1 MDLQSNALK
10 IIYSQLE
17 LQFGLFRAGSPKYL
31 KYEYTT
37 QSSRPIEIDN
47 SPVAMAIKKSRQ
59 MKTKWS
65 HVDVDVAARNP
76 GIVRADVVRKLN
88 EWNENGVIDSKVSGV
103 RYVYRLSRKLP
114 ST

>member
-10 IIYSQLE
+10 IIYAQLE

-59 MKTKWS
+59 MKTNTS
-65 HVDVDVAARNP
+65 TLMLPLEIRELC
-76 GIVRADVVRKLN
+76 GQTL
-88 EWNENGVIDSKVSGV
+88 SVS
-103 RYVYRLSRKLP
+103 
-114 ST
+114 